1 MRAVL
6 IKDEKGPVENLY
18 IGEAPLPTLGK
29 GEVLVKES
37 LKTLI
42 HWEIYSLEI
51 VESPLDTRIWF
62 E

>member
-18 IGEAPLPTLGK
+18 IGEVPKPTIGK

-37 LKTLI
+37 HI
-42 HWEIYSLEI
+42 HWKIYNLKIEPS
-51 VESPLDTRIWF
+51 F
-62 E
+62 